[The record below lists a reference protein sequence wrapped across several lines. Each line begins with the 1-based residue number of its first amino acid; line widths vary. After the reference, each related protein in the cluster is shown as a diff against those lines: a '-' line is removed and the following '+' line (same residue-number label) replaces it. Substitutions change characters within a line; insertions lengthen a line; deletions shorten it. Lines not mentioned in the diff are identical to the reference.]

1 VKQSQV
7 YNKLTHVLLV
17 AGLFTA
23 CENGQVLNMR
33 NSSSAQQGAND
44 SDDST
49 DSADADDSDKA
60 KDELFNLELH
70 KAQVAKGLTASAR
83 RRAPT
88 KACPTPAA
96 PELPKVSPESPGM
109 TVGQT
114 IDVLVFVC
122 SKSNDQFKALWA
134 FGQSVTPE
142 QLANL
147 SSFEPGLGTQLLRLQ
162 SITKLVNL
170 DVILG
175 LKGLF
180 CPSSAGSQPAMP
192 GAATSTSTSTA
203 TSTATSSSTGTATS
217 TSTSTNT
224 GKVTVSGK
232 DSANLP

>member
-1 VKQSQV
+1 VKQLQV
-7 YNKLTHVLLV
+7 YKKLTHVLIV

-23 CENGQVLNMR
+23 CENGQVLHMR
-33 NSSSAQQGAND
+33 NGSSATQAAND
-44 SDDST
+44 SGDSIDGV
-49 DSADADDSDKA
+49 DSEDGGKA
-60 KDELFNLELH
+60 NDELFNLELH
-70 KAQVAKGLTASAR
+70 KGKVAKGLSASAR
-83 RRAPT
+83 RRAPAKGCT
-88 KACPTPAA
+88 TPVA
-96 PELPKVSPESPGM
+96 PELPKVSPESQGM

-114 IDVLVFVC
+114 IDVLAFVC
-122 SKSNDQFKALWA
+122 SKSNDQFKALWT

-147 SSFEPGLGTQLLRLQ
+147 SSFEPALGIQLQRLQ
-162 SITKLVNL
+162 SITKLVSL

-180 CPSSAGSQPAMP
+180 CPNSAGAQPEMS

-203 TSTATSSSTGTATS
+203 TSTSTS

-224 GKVTVSGK
+224 GKVTASGK